1 MVLPRIKK
9 KIIIPGLVILL
20 IALVFFS
27 AYFSSFIGDSLQLK
41 EQISLSEKE
50 KPSRA
55 ADQPE
60 MAALQ
65 DYYMTLDPELER
77 VPTERLYK
85 AYLQTKAL
93 KHESRRSNSAPGL
106 DWVEV
111 GSDMGGRTRAI
122 LWDPNDAAGTKVW
135 AASISGGLWYNTN
148 IYDDESEWQC
158 VNDLWPSLSVN
169 SIVADPNNPM
179 IYYAGTGEHQT
190 ARVIYRE
197 SSSVG
202 IGIWKSMDG
211 GETWEV
217 IPATEDFKYIS
228 DLKVRNEDGLSVLY
242 AGVVSGFY
250 AGINHHSEPSDGLY
264 RSVDGGDSWE
274 QVLPDIIGKNS
285 PYLPADLE
293 IGPEGRIFVGTLK
306 NMDGDGG
313 ATILYSDEG
322 TAGTWTIYDDYE
334 EIIRWDWQYD
344 IPGRVVL
351 ACAPS
356 NQNKVYA
363 IIGAGYLN
371 SAGFNYSRGRYILRS
386 ENGGQSWSER
396 NLPGGNADWAKI
408 AWHAMAISVNPTN
421 SSQVFVGGKDT
432 WKSTNGGYSWTR
444 LSEWTRM
451 YTGGG
456 DDYVHCDQHMHLIN
470 DNNPNELL
478 ISTDGG
484 MFFTENSNSN
494 TPLFQEKN
502 NNYSTLQFYTC
513 DIYPIANIN
522 YFVGGLQDNGTL
534 LSLDAPL
541 VVGDMIDTGDGAYC
555 FFDDNE
561 PELLIT
567 SSYYNRFT
575 LFQNWEHT
583 DDMGLDGSGVFI
595 NPSDYDSDNN
605 TVYANAVKFDGDNA
619 NQILRISGIP
629 DNIQNELIDV
639 PTDIDTYFSQVR
651 VTPFGQGESTTL
663 LLGSQNGRLFRID
676 NAQGN
681 PSASEIGSDDFPT
694 AYLSS
699 IAFGQSEDTLLVSF
713 SNYGVAS
720 VWQTYDGG
728 NNWTDISGNLP
739 DMPVRWA
746 LYHPENLTQIMLAT
760 EIGIWMTL
768 DASREEVL
776 WDPDPG
782 MLNIR
787 IDMLQMRPGDNKVLA
802 ATHGR
807 GLMHTTWNEV
817 IFTSVDEN
825 PAEHCTIKLFPNPAS
840 DFIQIETGS
849 DVPINIQIVS
859 ATGKIVYQKTI
870 ISNESIDVR
879 NWSKGFYL
887 VKTNTGDVGKLVVK

>member
-1 MVLPRIKK
+1 
-9 KIIIPGLVILL
+9 
-20 IALVFFS
+20 
-27 AYFSSFIGDSLQLK
+27 
-41 EQISLSEKE
+41 
-50 KPSRA
+50 
-55 ADQPE
+55 
-60 MAALQ
+60 
-65 DYYMTLDPELER
+65 
-77 VPTERLYK
+77 
-85 AYLQTKAL
+85 
-93 KHESRRSNSAPGL
+93 
-106 DWVEV
+106 
-111 GSDMGGRTRAI
+111 
-122 LWDPNDAAGTKVW
+122 
-135 AASISGGLWYNTN
+135 
-148 IYDDESEWQC
+148 
-158 VNDLWPSLSVN
+158 
-169 SIVADPNNPM
+169 
-179 IYYAGTGEHQT
+179 
-190 ARVIYRE
+190 
-197 SSSVG
+197 
-202 IGIWKSMDG
+202 
-211 GETWEV
+211 
-217 IPATEDFKYIS
+217 
-228 DLKVRNEDGLSVLY
+228 
-242 AGVVSGFY
+242 
-250 AGINHHSEPSDGLY
+250 
-264 RSVDGGDSWE
+264 
-274 QVLPDIIGKNS
+274 
-285 PYLPADLE
+285 
-293 IGPEGRIFVGTLK
+293 
-306 NMDGDGG
+306 
-313 ATILYSDEG
+313 
-322 TAGTWTIYDDYE
+322 
-334 EIIRWDWQYD
+334 
-344 IPGRVVL
+344 
-351 ACAPS
+351 
-356 NQNKVYA
+356 
-363 IIGAGYLN
+363 
-371 SAGFNYSRGRYILRS
+371 
-386 ENGGQSWSER
+386 
-396 NLPGGNADWAKI
+396 
-408 AWHAMAISVNPTN
+408 
-421 SSQVFVGGKDT
+421 VFVGGKDT

-541 VVGDMIDTGDGAYC
+541 AVVDMIDTGDGAYC

-605 TVYANAVKFDGDNA
+605 TVYANAVKFVGDNA

-739 DMPVRWA
+739 DIPVRWA

-807 GLMHTTWNEV
+807 GLMHTTWNEA

-825 PAEHCTIKLFPNPAS
+825 PAEHSTIKLFPNPAS

-887 VKTNTGDVGKLVVK
+887 VKTNTGHVAKLVVE